1 MSILDYGIGGN
12 EVKRDASEAIAK
24 IPSNRTLL
32 VEKLTVDEPMFP
44 ETVEG
49 LTTIE
54 AVFEAF
60 RPNVDVAFETAEGEP
75 VQENFVFRNTGDFQ
89 VKNLT
94 NQSPFLKKLEIQRDF
109 HTKLVKQLRTNKILQ
124 RALENEETKKAFIE
138 VLTQLKRELAQVQT
152 PTS

>member
-12 EVKRDASEAIAK
+12 EVKRDASEAIAN

-32 VEKLTVDEPMFP
+32 VEKLTVEESMFP
-44 ETVEG
+44 ETMEG

-54 AVFEAF
+54 AVFDAF
-60 RPNVDVAFETAEGEP
+60 RPNVDVEFETAEGEP

-94 NQSPFLKKLEIQRDF
+94 SQSPFLKKLEIQRDF
-109 HTKLVKQLRTNKILQ
+109 YTKLVKQLRTNKILQ
-124 RALENEETKKAFIE
+124 RALKNEETKKAFIQA
-138 VLTQLKRELAQVQT
+138 LTQLKLELDAA
-152 PTS
+152 SKS